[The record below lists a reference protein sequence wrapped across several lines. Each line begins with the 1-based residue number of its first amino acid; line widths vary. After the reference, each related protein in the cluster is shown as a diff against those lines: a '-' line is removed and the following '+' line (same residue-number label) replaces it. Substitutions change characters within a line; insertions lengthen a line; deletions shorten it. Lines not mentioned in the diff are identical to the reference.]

1 MVYSPQKVPLK
12 YEKLETKTRNGELD
26 FSKTQEEAKLPTSS
40 SQNEYSKTLSIST
53 LNEHCSVGHESS
65 SITVLNTSDLSP
77 TSLNLQNLDTELS
90 REYRGAIERNLRM
103 LQRKVIP
110 IQTKQKLEAAGM

>member
-53 LNEHCSVGHESS
+53 LNEYCSVGQESS